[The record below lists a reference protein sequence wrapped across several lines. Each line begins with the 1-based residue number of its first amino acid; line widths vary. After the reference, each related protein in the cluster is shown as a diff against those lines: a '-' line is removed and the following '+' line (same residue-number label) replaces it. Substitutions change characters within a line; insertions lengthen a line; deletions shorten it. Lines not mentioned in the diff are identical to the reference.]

1 MTWAI
6 VDLCS
11 RHLMNILCYK
21 LLTCS
26 IIGCAPPDLIDSFL
40 KSVDISSFPSDT
52 PFRHDRDLNLI
63 STLSQSSSPP
73 FTKLSEPLLDL
84 TFPLHSLLSPR
95 LFTDPS
101 SFVFRMASSNH
112 AFVSCFVEYREKD
125 EITFYRYLSVH
136 TLFHDIFGSNLW
148 KRPSLYHS
156 WARVESIHVLQ
167 VVLHDSGQ
175 FEIVNLSGSS

>member
-1 MTWAI
+1 MRLLSFLFAILSVNLNNSLSMTWAI

-26 IIGCAPPDLIDSFL
+26 IIGRAPPDLIDSFL

-63 STLSQSSSPP
+63 STLS
-73 FTKLSEPLLDL
+73 
-84 TFPLHSLLSPR
+84 H
-95 LFTDPS
+95 
-101 SFVFRMASSNH
+101 FVFRMASSNH

-148 KRPSLYHS
+148 KRPRQDHRRKQSVGRRAVGPTAAHP
-156 WARVESIHVLQ
+156 
-167 VVLHDSGQ
+167 
-175 FEIVNLSGSS
+175 

>member
-84 TFPLHSLLSPR
+84 TFPLHSLLSLACLPT
-95 LFTDPS
+95 LPASSSAWPAQTMPS
-101 SFVFRMASSNH
+101 SAVSSNI
-112 AFVSCFVEYREKD
+112 ERRTK
-125 EITFYRYLSVH
+125 
-136 TLFHDIFGSNLW
+136 
-148 KRPSLYHS
+148 
-156 WARVESIHVLQ
+156 
-167 VVLHDSGQ
+167 
-175 FEIVNLSGSS
+175 